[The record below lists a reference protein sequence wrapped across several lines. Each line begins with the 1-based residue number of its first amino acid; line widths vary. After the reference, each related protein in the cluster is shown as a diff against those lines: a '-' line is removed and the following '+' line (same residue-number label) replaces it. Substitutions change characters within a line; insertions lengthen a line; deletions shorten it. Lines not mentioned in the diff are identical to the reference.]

1 MKYLRR
7 FLFFIASRLFW
18 VTVISALLIV
28 AFYMAMNA
36 TNIHILL
43 TDGMKARAG
52 VILLQEDASELTKFF
67 KRDYL
72 ESDEQ
77 LRVGMSDSSPYADYD
92 IRSFDHRVTLE
103 WMWSW
108 PWENAARADFVEEVP
123 TIDGQV
129 KSARREEVVAAG
141 GEAAIDPP
149 AWPKA
154 RYRATLTRVDGQW
167 KISNLQLIEYL
178 P

>member
-7 FLFFIASRLFW
+7 FLFFITSRLFW

-28 AFYMAMNA
+28 AFYMSMNA

-52 VILLQEDASELTKFF
+52 VILMQDDASELTKFF

-72 ESDEQ
+72 ESDER
-77 LRVGMSDSSPYADYD
+77 LRIGMSEASPYANYD
-92 IRSFDHRVTLE
+92 VRGFEHNVSMQ

-108 PWENAARADFVEEVP
+108 PWETVARADFVEEIP
-123 TIDGQV
+123 SIDGKV
-129 KSARREEVVAAG
+129 KSAKREEVLAAG
-141 GEAAIDPP
+141 GEAALTPP

-154 RYRATLTRVDGQW
+154 RYRATLTRINGQW
-167 KISNLQLIEYL
+167 KITNLQLIENL
-178 P
+178 S